1 LGSITI
7 DADSHVL
14 EPPDV
19 WQRHVEPRHRERAVR
34 VVRTDEGHDVLLV
47 DGKPARLTTPVMLG
61 DFGGMGRTL
70 EEQATAALSGR
81 YADNAPAAATD
92 PQARIAQLDR
102 EGVAATILYPSL
114 GLQWV
119 AETTDADYVHANL
132 QAYNRWL
139 EEFCADSQGRLIP
152 VAHLSLGD
160 PRQAAAE
167 LRRAVQHGAR
177 GAFLLP
183 YTLDGLPHGHPDHD
197 PLFAAACELDVP
209 LGIHTGVDP
218 VTRDLYRRYDGLSW
232 PDAIPQGIW
241 FLQLMFSQAVQ
252 QAFSTFFLHGT
263 FDRFPALKL
272 VLLEA
277 GAGWLGFWMD
287 RMDAMFAGALRLT
300 MPLRELP
307 SSYVR
312 RQVWI
317 SADPDERAL
326 ASIVGYVGGDR
337 FLWASDY
344 PHSDHAARYIDE
356 VHELASLLPDENARR
371 GLLGENAARLYRIG
385 PALRTAARAPAVP
398 TAVTRS
404 PGPRRGTSS

>member
-1 LGSITI
+1 MTLLV

-19 WQRHVEPRHRERAVR
+19 WQRYVEPAYRERAVR
-34 VVRTDEGHDVLLV
+34 VARGDDGRDVLLV
-47 DGKPARLTTPVMLG
+47 DGRPARLTTPEMLG
-61 DFGGMGRTL
+61 DFGGMGRSL
-70 EEQATAALSGR
+70 EEQASAALSGR
-81 YADNAPAAATD
+81 YAENAPAAATD
-92 PQARIAQLDR
+92 PRARLAQLDR
-102 EGVAATILYPSL
+102 EGVATTVLYPSL

-119 AETTDADYVHANL
+119 AETTDAAYVHANL
-132 QAYNRWL
+132 QAYNRWI
-139 EEFCADSQGRLIP
+139 EEFCADSGGRLIP
-152 VAHLSLGD
+152 VAQLSLGD
-160 PRQAAAE
+160 AHAAAAE
-167 LRRAVQHGAR
+167 LRRAVRNGAR

-183 YTLDGLPHGHPDHD
+183 FTLDGLPHGHPAHD
-197 PLFAAACELDVP
+197 PLFAAAEELDVP

-218 VTRDLYRRYDGLSW
+218 KSRDLHRRYDGLAW
-232 PDAIPQGIW
+232 PEAIPEGIW

-263 FDRFPALKL
+263 FDRFPKLKL

-300 MPLRELP
+300 MPLRDLP
-307 SSYVR
+307 STYVR

-326 ASIVGYVGGDR
+326 AGTIGYVGGDR

-344 PHSDHAARYIDE
+344 PHSDHTAGYIE
-356 VHELASLLPDENARR
+356 NLHELARLVPDEAARR
-371 GLLGENAARLYRIG
+371 GLLGENAARLYG
-385 PALRTAARAPAVP
+385 VPLPAGAR
-398 TAVTRS
+398 
-404 PGPRRGTSS
+404 

>member
-1 LGSITI
+1 LTLVV

-14 EPPDV
+14 EPPDM
-19 WQRHVEPRHRERAVR
+19 WQRYIEPRFRERAVR
-34 VVRTDEGHDVLLV
+34 VVRADDGRDVLLV
-47 DGKPARLTTPVMLG
+47 DGKPARLTTPEMLG
-61 DFGGMGRTL
+61 DFGGMGRSL

-92 PQARIAQLDR
+92 PKARVAQLDR
-102 EGVAATILYPSL
+102 EGVQATVLYPSL

-119 AETTDADYVHANL
+119 AETSDAEYVHANL

-139 EEFCADSQGRLIP
+139 EDFCADGGGRLVP

-160 PRQAAAE
+160 ARQAAAE
-167 LRRAVQHGAR
+167 LERAVRSGAR
-177 GAFLLP
+177 GGFLLP
-183 YTLDGLPHGHPDHD
+183 YTLDGLPHGHPQHD
-197 PLFAAACELDVP
+197 PLFAKAEEIGVP
-209 LGIHTGVDP
+209 IGIHTGVDP
-218 VTRDLYRRYDGLSW
+218 TPRDLYHRYDDLSW

-252 QAFSTFFLHGT
+252 QAFSTFFLHAT
-263 FDRFPALKL
+263 FDRFPKLKL

-287 RMDAMFAGALRLT
+287 RMDAMYEGALRLT
-300 MPLRELP
+300 MPLREMP
-307 SSYVR
+307 STYVR

-326 ASIVGYVGGDR
+326 AGTVGYVGGER

-344 PHSDHAARYIDE
+344 PHSDHAAGYIDQ
-356 VHELASLLPDENARR
+356 VHELARLLPDDAARR
-371 GLLGENAARLYRIG
+371 GLLGENAARLYGI
-385 PALRTAARAPAVP
+385 AAPSRAQA
-398 TAVTRS
+398 
-404 PGPRRGTSS
+404 

>member
-1 LGSITI
+1 MASIPLLV

-19 WQRHVEPRHRERAVR
+19 WQRYAEPRWRERAVR
-34 VVRTDEGHDVLLV
+34 VVRADDGRDVLLV
-47 DGKPARLTTPVMLG
+47 DGRPAKLTTSEMLG

-81 YADNAPAAATD
+81 YSDNAPAAAID
-92 PQARIAQLDR
+92 PHARTAQLDR
-102 EGVAATILYPSL
+102 EGVAATVLYPSL

-119 AETTDADYVHANL
+119 AETSDAAYVHANL

-139 EEFCADSQGRLIP
+139 EEFCSDSGGRLIP
-152 VAHLSLGD
+152 VAQLSLGD
-160 PRQAAAE
+160 AHEAASE
-167 LRRAVQHGAR
+167 LRRAVAHGAR
-177 GAFLLP
+177 GGFLLP
-183 YTLDGLPHGHPDHD
+183 FTLDGKAHGHPDHD

-272 VLLEA
+272 VVLEA

-307 SSYVR
+307 STYVR

-326 ASIVGYVGGDR
+326 AATVGYVGGDR

-344 PHSDHAARYIDE
+344 PHSDHTGGYIDD
-356 VHELASLLPDENARR
+356 VHELARLLPGDGARR
-371 GLLGENAARLYRIG
+371 ALLGESAARLYRI
-385 PALRTAARAPAVP
+385 TAR
-398 TAVTRS
+398 
-404 PGPRRGTSS
+404 